1 MERPCYK
8 CGASVEEGTPFC
20 ARCNA
25 PQIRV
30 VGPEPLGAPGAA
42 MPQVAIE
49 EYASHAASPPSALE
63 WPQALPSAGIAL
75 LVAILITVVSKSTRL
90 AMLAAG
96 FLSVVLYRRRCPATH
111 VTAGMGA
118 RLGALTGALGF
129 GVVGVTLALFTVFRS
144 GKEIHDAFV
153 TYIQQAAAQGGDPR
167 LQQVIDLLNTA
178 DGFTFIMIFSL
189 IITLVAFTIF
199 SSLGGAISA
208 FLLHR
213 KERL

>member
-20 ARCNA
+20 SRCNA

-30 VGPEPLGAPGAA
+30 VGPEPLGAAGPA

-75 LVAILITVVSKSTRL
+75 LVAILITVVSKSTPL

-213 KERL
+213 KERI

>member
-1 MERPCYK
+1 MERACYK

-20 ARCNA
+20 SRCNA

-30 VGPEPLGAPGAA
+30 VGLEPVGTPSAT
-42 MPQVAIE
+42 MPQTAIE
-49 EYASHAASPPSALE
+49 EYASHAATPPSALE
-63 WPQALPSAGIAL
+63 WPQALPSAGIAV
-75 LVAILITVVSKSTRL
+75 LVAILITVVSKSTWL

-96 FLSVVLYRRRCPATH
+96 FLSVVLYRRRCPTTH

-129 GVVGVTLALFTVFRS
+129 GIVGITLALWTVFRS
-144 GKEIHDAFV
+144 GKEIHDAFL
-153 TYIQQAAAQGGDPR
+153 TYIQQNAGPGSDPR
-167 LQQVIDLLNTA
+167 IQQVIDLLNTA

-189 IITLVAFTIF
+189 IMTLVVFTIF